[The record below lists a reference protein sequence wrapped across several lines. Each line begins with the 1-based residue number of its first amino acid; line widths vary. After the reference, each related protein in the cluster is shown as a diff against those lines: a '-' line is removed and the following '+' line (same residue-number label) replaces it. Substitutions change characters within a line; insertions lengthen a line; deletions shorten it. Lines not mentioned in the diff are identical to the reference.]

1 MLKGNTIYVRPLEVK
16 DAEEHLRLQ
25 SENQDFFEQFSMI
38 RADDYYTI
46 EGQRKRIREYQQRLE
61 KDEEYHFGIFAA
73 SDDTLIGTVSLFQVI
88 RGALQTAFIGYFL
101 DKAHNGKG
109 LMTEAVKLIVDFAF
123 HELKLHRI
131 EAGVMPR
138 NLGSMRVLE
147 KAGFHKEGIARKNVK
162 INGVWEDH
170 QVLAILN
177 PDDEQ

>member
-1 MLKGNTIYVRPLEVK
+1 MLKGKTIYVRPLEVK
-16 DAEEHLRLQ
+16 DAEENLQLQ
-25 SENQDFFEQFSMI
+25 SENRDFFEQFSMI
-38 RADDYYTI
+38 RADDYYTV
-46 EGQRKRIREYQQRLE
+46 EGQRKRITEYQERLE
-61 KDEEYHFGIFAA
+61 KDEEYHFGNIA
-73 SDDTLIGTVSLFQVI
+73 SDDRLIGTVSLFQII

-101 DKAHNGKG
+101 DKAYNGKG
-109 LMTEAVKLIVDFAF
+109 IMTEAVRLVVDYAF
-123 HELKLHRI
+123 HKLKLHRI

>member
-1 MLKGNTIYVRPLEVK
+1 MLKGKTIYVRPLEGK
-16 DAEEHLRLQ
+16 DAEENLRLQ
-25 SENQDFFEQFSMI
+25 SENRDFFEQFSMI
-38 RADDYYTI
+38 RADDYYTV
-46 EGQRKRIREYQQRLE
+46 EGQRKRITAYQQRLE
-61 KDEEYHFGIFAA
+61 KDEEYHFGIFTA
-73 SDDTLIGTVSLFQVI
+73 SDDRLIGTVSLFQII

-109 LMTEAVKLIVDFAF
+109 IMTEAVRLVVDYAF
-123 HELKLHRI
+123 RELKLHRI

>member
-1 MLKGNTIYVRPLEVK
+1 MLKGNTIYARPLEVT
-16 DAEEHLRLQ
+16 DAEENLRLQ
-25 SENQDFFEQFSMI
+25 IENRDFFEQFSMI
-38 RADDYYTI
+38 RADDYYSV
-46 EGQRKRIREYQQRLE
+46 EGQRKRIAEYQERMK
-61 KDEEYHFGIFAA
+61 KDTEYHFGIFTA
-73 SDDTLIGTVSLFQVI
+73 SDDTLIGTVSLFQII

-109 LMTEAVKLIVDFAF
+109 LMTEAVRLVVDYAF

-138 NLGSMRVLE
+138 NLRSMRVLE

-162 INGVWEDH
+162 INGIWEDH

>member
-1 MLKGNTIYVRPLEVK
+1 MLKGNTIYARPLEVK
-16 DAEEHLRLQ
+16 DAEENLRLQ
-25 SENQDFFEQFSMI
+25 SENRDFFEQFSMI
-38 RADDYYTI
+38 RAVDYYTI
-46 EGQRKRIREYQQRLE
+46 EGQRKRIAEYQERMK
-61 KDEEYHFGIFAA
+61 KDTEYHFGIFTA
-73 SDDTLIGTVSLFQVI
+73 SDDTLIGTVSFFQII
-88 RGALQTAFIGYFL
+88 RGALQTGFIGYFL
-101 DKAHNGKG
+101 DKTHNGKG
-109 LMTEAVKLIVDFAF
+109 LMTETVRLVVDYAF
-123 HELKLHRI
+123 QELKLHRI

>member
-1 MLKGNTIYVRPLEVK
+1 MLKGNTIYLRLLEVK
-16 DAEEHLRLQ
+16 DAEQNLRLQ
-25 SENQDFFEQFSMI
+25 SENRDFFVQFSMI

-46 EGQRKRIREYQQRLE
+46 EGQRKRIRVYQQRLE
-61 KDEEYHFGIFAA
+61 KDEEYHFGIFTA

-109 LMTEAVKLIVDFAF
+109 LMTEAVRLVVDYAF

-147 KAGFHKEGIARKNVK
+147 KARFHKEGIARKNVK
-162 INGVWEDH
+162 IKGVWEDH

-177 PDDEQ
+177 RDDE

>member
-1 MLKGNTIYVRPLEVK
+1 MLEGNTIYLRPLEVT
-16 DAEEHLRLQ
+16 DAEDNLRLQ
-25 SENQDFFEQFSMI
+25 SENRDFFEQFSMI
-38 RADDYYTI
+38 RADDYYSV
-46 EGQRKRIREYQQRLE
+46 EGQRKRIAEYQERMK
-61 KDEEYHFGIFAA
+61 KDTEYHFGIFTA
-73 SDDTLIGTVSLFQVI
+73 SDDTLIGTVSLFQII

-109 LMTEAVKLIVDFAF
+109 LMTEAVRLVVDYAF